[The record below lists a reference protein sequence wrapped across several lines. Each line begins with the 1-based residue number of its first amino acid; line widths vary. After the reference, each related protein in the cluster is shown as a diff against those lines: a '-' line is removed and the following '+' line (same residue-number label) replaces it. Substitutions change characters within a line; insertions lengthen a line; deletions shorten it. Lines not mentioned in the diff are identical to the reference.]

1 MHIRFTAF
9 GKRRKKNQSYLK
21 RTREVLEPNLG
32 ISIRTCLSYF
42 FGVYIAAAEEK
53 KTLLR
58 RCFGTRQRSFI
69 VSYYSSYG
77 HA

>member
-1 MHIRFTAF
+1 M
-9 GKRRKKNQSYLK
+9 K